1 MEDSKEKVEKPAAFK
16 NILFQR
22 STSGQ
27 EEYTSIAAPSD
38 VDSSNAAPSIVDPS
52 DIAPSIVDPSDTAPS
67 VKNVRQDKLNKAVEA
82 AKKAFAIAAVEEKN
96 KEDIKFCR
104 STSRKEKNVLGP
116 KLFCVSIVHST
127 LTK

>member
-67 VKNVRQDKLNKAVEA
+67 IVDPSIQEGGIRTAGRAKAQ
-82 AKKAFAIAAVEEKN
+82 
-96 KEDIKFCR
+96 
-104 STSRKEKNVLGP
+104 
-116 KLFCVSIVHST
+116 
-127 LTK
+127 